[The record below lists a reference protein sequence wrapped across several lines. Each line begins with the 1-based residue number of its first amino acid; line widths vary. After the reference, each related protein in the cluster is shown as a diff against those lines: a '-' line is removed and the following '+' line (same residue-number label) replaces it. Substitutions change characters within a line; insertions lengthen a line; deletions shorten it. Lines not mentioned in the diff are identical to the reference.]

1 MSNLVFDHI
10 QNGALV
16 TDPSGYI
23 IKFNSPY
30 AEFLEIDPNDMIGR
44 KVVEVIEN
52 TRMHIVA
59 LTGEPES
66 MVIQRIKGKDL
77 FVQRIPIKKN
87 GKVMAVFGQIMLKDP
102 HEIRSLAKTL
112 QIMESRV
119 KLYEQELTS
128 LRKARYTLESI
139 KGNSETMDRLRN
151 EAQQAARHSLPVLIT
166 GESGTGKEVFAQAV
180 HNASIRR
187 NNPFVRINCAAI
199 PKELF
204 ESELFGYTKGA
215 FTGALSEGKPGKF
228 EISGQGTIF
237 LDEIGEMPIEMQP
250 KLLQVLEE
258 KVFERVGGLMPIK
271 ADCRI
276 IAATN
281 QNLEEMMTRNVF
293 RKDLYFRLNVV
304 PIHIP
309 PLRNH
314 PEDIFPISLHLLE
327 QISHDLN
334 SGNYSVEPSAKR
346 ILMDYKWPGN
356 VRELYNVLERTVS
369 KIDGKNIKSED
380 LPFYLKSVSQTRSP
394 DFNLGL
400 KGIMQE
406 TERNVLLDSLSLTKN
421 NRTRAARLLAID
433 RSVFYR
439 KLKRFKIL

>member
-1 MSNLVFDHI
+1 
-10 QNGALV
+10 
-16 TDPSGYI
+16 
-23 IKFNSPY
+23 
-30 AEFLEIDPNDMIGR
+30 
-44 KVVEVIEN
+44 
-52 TRMHIVA
+52 
-59 LTGEPES
+59 
-66 MVIQRIKGKDL
+66 
-77 FVQRIPIKKN
+77 
-87 GKVMAVFGQIMLKDP
+87 
-102 HEIRSLAKTL
+102 
-112 QIMESRV
+112 
-119 KLYEQELTS
+119 
-128 LRKARYTLESI
+128 
-139 KGNSETMDRLRN
+139 MDRLRN

-199 PKELF
+199 PNELF

-281 QNLEEMMTRNVF
+281 QNLEEMMNRNVF

-334 SGNYSVEPSAKR
+334 SGNYTVEPSAKR

-406 TERNVLLDSLSLTKN
+406 TERNVLLDSLSLANN
-421 NRTRAARLLAID
+421 NRTRAAKLLGID